1 MTHEVI
7 DNAEKFFKMRRTRLR
22 SGTRVRQYVEARQ
35 MITAVLREDYKLQW
49 ARIGGLINRHHAT
62 IIHLHNNHKNDIV
75 QSFSYARQY
84 DNFRDACG
92 LVEDLPRRE
101 ATALLYNI
109 EDAKSLNERIEI
121 ISKALKNYKQNG
133 RFKMV

>member
-7 DNAEKFFKMRRTRLR
+7 DNAEKFFKMRRKLFR
-22 SGTRVRQYVEARQ
+22 SEIRVRKYVQARQ

-75 QSFSYARQY
+75 QSFSYARKY
-84 DNFRDACG
+84 DQFRDACG
-92 LVEDLPRRE
+92 LIEDLPRRE

-121 ISKALKNYKQNG
+121 ISKALKNYKKNG
-133 RFKMV
+133 RFKVV